1 MILLRSFVFNV
12 GFFVGTLFL
21 MIVFLPALIVGRRAL
36 PWCGRVWARMLRWW
50 LAVGIGV
57 RIEIRGEVPSG
68 PCLIAAKHQ
77 SAWETIEF
85 FRLLP
90 DACFVLK
97 RELVWIPLLGWY
109 ISRNRQI
116 VINRSAGASAL
127 KRMLAEVELALAAG
141 RQIVV
146 FPQGTRV
153 APDVKKPYQSGIGFL
168 SNHLDVRVIP
178 VALNS
183 GVVWGRNKFVKC
195 PGTIVL
201 EFLKPMPEGL
211 GSRVFIEELSTRI
224 ELASQRLA
232 VEGRQ
237 SIRRP
242 RKAGVV

>member
-50 LAVGIGV
+50 LAVTIGV
-57 RIEIRGEVPSG
+57 RVEVRGEIPNG

-85 FRLLP
+85 LRLLP

-97 RELVWIPLLGWY
+97 RELLWIPMFGWY
-109 ISRNRQI
+109 IARNRQI
-116 VINRSAGASAL
+116 VIDRSESVGSL
-127 KRMLAEVELALAAG
+127 RRMLAKAKSALVGG
-141 RQIVV
+141 RQIIV

-153 APDVKKPYQSGIGFL
+153 GPDVKRPYQPGIAFL
-168 SNHLDVRVIP
+168 YKHLDVRVIP

-242 RKAGVV
+242 